1 MACNISFGRL
11 EPCKDS
17 VGGLKNIYISNF
29 DAIPYD
35 AITFAG
41 TDGEISAISGT
52 PDAYKYELRG
62 NSTFDQN
69 IVSSRENGT
78 TTYEQVLTLTLK
90 KLTPKTHKEL
100 KLLVSGRPKVF
111 VEDNNGNIFLAGAEF
126 GMDVTAGTI
135 VSGGAMG
142 DLSGYTLTLNGME
155 SAPAEFLDDT
165 LSVIG
170 VTVSTDTI
178 TDI

>member
-1 MACNISFGRL
+1 MACNIAYGRL

-17 VGGLKNIYISNF
+17 VGGLKAIYISNF
-29 DAIPYD
+29 DAFDYAD
-35 AITFAG
+35 ITFGG
-41 TDGEISAISGT
+41 TDGEVSAIAGT
-52 PDAYKYELRG
+52 PSAYKYELRG
-62 NSTFDQN
+62 NSSFEQN

-78 TTYEQVLTLTLK
+78 TTYEQVLSLTLK

-126 GMDVTAGTI
+126 GLDVTAGTI

-165 LSVIG
+165 LLNVG

-178 TDI
+178 SDI